1 MGRRLTVSSSNGE
14 TCRSAPSFIIKIKT
28 NTIMCQWESFS
39 SGIIELFTLKLSHI
53 AKKQWDLWHPTGP
66 TRILVFLLVICA
78 VKNLQVSAKEIA
90 NLALLPVAF
99 VQLQPKY
106 FIIHDLHNTSSML
119 ESLQAGGE
127 ESNTRGSQVH
137 CLPLP
142 GFLGKSLQKHWVP
155 H

>member
-1 MGRRLTVSSSNGE
+1 MVSSSNGE
-14 TCRSAPSFIIKIKT
+14 RCRSSPSFIIKDK
-28 NTIMCQWESFS
+28 NHHLHASVGRLFS
-39 SGIIELFTLKLSHI
+39 SDITENFTLTAQSHS
-53 AKKQWDLWHPTGP
+53 KKTKMSLAPHKN
-66 TRILVFLLVICA
+66 TRILVVFLVICA

-90 NLALLPVAF
+90 NLTLLPVAF

-119 ESLQAGGE
+119 ESLHSGGE
-127 ESNTRGSQVH
+127 ETNTRGSQAH

-142 GFLGKSLQKHWVP
+142 GFLGRSLQKQWDP